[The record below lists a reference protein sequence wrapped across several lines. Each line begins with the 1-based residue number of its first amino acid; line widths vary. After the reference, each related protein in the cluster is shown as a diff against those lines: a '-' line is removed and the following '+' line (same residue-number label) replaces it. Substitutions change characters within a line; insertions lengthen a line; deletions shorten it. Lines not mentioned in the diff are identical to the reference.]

1 MVTLVSCSKHLNYK
15 RLHLSNYHL
24 TAQLAV
30 GDAHKLLTSTIAF
43 KRVYN
48 IFFVHSALFRTSPG
62 LDKIRRCQKAFDKCN
77 PSNKV
82 IRGNC
87 RESENNC
94 TVINNVR
101 DTCSLNN
108 MILWSPAIFSD
119 VNNSCRCR
127 YNLYTLGRPISLLQF
142 FFVPYF
148 IPFLVYKYSFIETII
163 PSQLANY

>member
-48 IFFVHSALFRTSPG
+48 IFFVHSALFMTSPVW
-62 LDKIRRCQKAFDKCN
+62 DKIKVSE
-77 PSNKV
+77 SNCGWQNYFKV

-87 RESENNC
+87 RESENKC

-108 MILWSPAIFSD
+108 MILWSPAIFSN

-127 YNLYTLGRPISLLQF
+127 YNLYTVGRPVSLLQ
-142 FFVPYF
+142 YF
-148 IPFLVYKYSFIETII
+148 LCSIFYSLSCI
-163 PSQLANY
+163 